1 MFVPD
6 QDLICLGC
14 DGKPNGRFRPQALHA
29 EFDQCGVCGGK
40 DACVG
45 CDKVVNSGKKIDACG
60 VCGGANACEIKT
72 KDLNVTWPNVEAT
85 LMMRDAPNTASM
97 KRVDSLRFKLRQALA
112 AAYNVPMVS
121 VDILDY
127 QDGRRRSTI
136 DAMYDTVTA
145 TRNQNQNVGERET
158 SVAQAQAQPRTHASL
173 SLSEIWRRG
182 WALVAR
188 NAQTDAQHQSVGARA
203 AGGVCDARKACW
215 SGCKVNSAPLDGVPL
230 RQDELDACVLPP
242 HLLSFTP
249 DSREAPPHEETF
261 KGPKRRQ
268 TRVPAPAAPDVAYT
282 NKLSLVIRINFLSRA
297 GVEYLEQ
304 HLEPAV
310 KNGTLSAALVR
321 FGFCRAAKPCDV
333 TLGSSTFNFFYDS
346 PPPPPPPP
354 PKDNELMIIMIALGS
369 VFGVLLCMGLAL
381 AYRWR
386 KAIQLRHNVT
396 YKMEDLVEAEE
407 RGRKE
412 NLRRAHPSSFK
423 PPDKW
428 ETNTV
433 VSGSRRSGKSMS
445 RAGGTSVGGSSRG
458 SLLPTKVFDDTGSV
472 VSGQNKGRDARSE
485 RSSATGVSGGSS
497 KRGKVKMQH
506 LDRAAIY
513 RQAFPDKFA
522 EVPEETVFE
531 ADDIERSSR
540 ASSAASSDHAEDD
553 AAGSHRTPARS
564 VATTRSSRSDRYGD
578 RTMAGPAGRG
588 PAPVHGAG
596 QARMLYNHPEAI
608 RETLLLDAGDIDA
621 QAMHRLSQDDASSV
635 ASGPLPATHKSE
647 SDAHSCAHARPP
659 PRRAPCGVC
668 ILSLSRWQ
676 VDPPVLRR
684 RTGACTWVAR
694 SGRWL
699 SDQTVARWSHHR
711 PVTLRSKRRSKSPSN
726 SLYIHCAV
734 AVHDAVPRVP

>member
-1 MFVPD
+1 
-6 QDLICLGC
+6 
-14 DGKPNGRFRPQALHA
+14 
-29 EFDQCGVCGGK
+29 
-40 DACVG
+40 
-45 CDKVVNSGKKIDACG
+45 
-60 VCGGANACEIKT
+60 
-72 KDLNVTWPNVEAT
+72 
-85 LMMRDAPNTASM
+85 
-97 KRVDSLRFKLRQALA
+97 
-112 AAYNVPMVS
+112 
-121 VDILDY
+121 
-127 QDGRRRSTI
+127 
-136 DAMYDTVTA
+136 
-145 TRNQNQNVGERET
+145 
-158 SVAQAQAQPRTHASL
+158 
-173 SLSEIWRRG
+173 
-182 WALVAR
+182 
-188 NAQTDAQHQSVGARA
+188 
-203 AGGVCDARKACW
+203 
-215 SGCKVNSAPLDGVPL
+215 
-230 RQDELDACVLPP
+230 
-242 HLLSFTP
+242 
-249 DSREAPPHEETF
+249 
-261 KGPKRRQ
+261 
-268 TRVPAPAAPDVAYT
+268 
-282 NKLSLVIRINFLSRA
+282 
-297 GVEYLEQ
+297 
-304 HLEPAV
+304 
-310 KNGTLSAALVR
+310 
-321 FGFCRAAKPCDV
+321 
-333 TLGSSTFNFFYDS
+333 
-346 PPPPPPPP
+346 
-354 PKDNELMIIMIALGS
+354 
-369 VFGVLLCMGLAL
+369 MGLAL

-386 KAIQLRHNVT
+386 KAIQLRHDVT

-711 PVTLRSKRRSKSPSN
+711 PVTLWSKRRSKSPSN